1 MKTLNSH
8 QVAEPADELLERVY
22 MSHNDFGR
30 AFAVL
35 LLSRKELIHFDRL
48 TAEHFAG
55 DPISS
60 ENAQKIL
67 KIMNRKCSSTFNF
80 FKTKTKGTYTLS
92 SNSTLKSQSSLLA
105 NAWNGADKHYWAEAA
120 GKERQSSVSHQEV
133 SLYELSLISKVFFH

>member
-60 ENAQKIL
+60 E
-67 KIMNRKCSSTFNF
+67 KCSSTFNF